1 MQRQR
6 GPAKS
11 LHLAHV
17 PNLSQAPRSD
27 TGVHGHSHK
36 ALTRTSLA
44 IHEELK
50 AQEKK
55 EKTKGMWKNMF
66 TKTRKNSQAEKI
78 IDLGRRMKE
87 KEEEKKE
94 IVGEDT
100 GASDELAEKL
110 KERRSTLNE

>member
-1 MQRQR
+1 
-6 GPAKS
+6 
-11 LHLAHV
+11 
-17 PNLSQAPRSD
+17 
-27 TGVHGHSHK
+27 
-36 ALTRTSLA
+36 
-44 IHEELK
+44 
-50 AQEKK
+50 
-55 EKTKGMWKNMF
+55 MWKNMF